1 MIRKITTAILRD
13 LGFDFFDVSY
23 TLTEDRH
30 MRELNREYRKTDKT
44 TDVLSFPQYRFFRGE
59 LLEPVIVTDRKIPL
73 GDIVI
78 SVETIKRRSRGKR
91 EYTDYLFRTII
102 HGILHLLGFDHK
114 TITERK
120 IMRENEKTLYNIY
133 RKDFRI

>member
-1 MIRKITTAILRD
+1 
-13 LGFDFFDVSY
+13 
-23 TLTEDRH
+23 
-30 MRELNREYRKTDKT
+30 MRELNREYRRIDKT

-59 LLEPVIVTDRKIPL
+59 LLEPVLVTEKRIPL

-78 SVETIKRRSRGKR
+78 SLQTIKRRSRGKK
-91 EYTDYLFRTII
+91 EYTDYLLRTVI

-114 TITERK
+114 SIAERK
-120 IMRENEKTLYNIY
+120 IMQKNEKILYNIY